1 MSEQAKDNIQ
11 DSESQAEPTY
21 YQQGEKI
28 INEVL
33 QEGKKAVNDATDFLS
48 GMADPEPAEGTET
61 EEFNMRTYG
70 RKFASDV
77 KESIADAAD
86 IFSKSL
92 VGDKST
98 PRTEEESAKSE
109 GVTLENISEVTRR
122 SLAGTADAVS
132 VAVRGY
138 GKTPKCKNPN
148 CTCADCQCAEGACG
162 CGTEEEATGKA
173 SKCKNP
179 KCTCADCECAEGSCQ
194 CGVEK

>member
-1 MSEQAKDNIQ
+1 MSEQAKDNVQ
-11 DSESQAEPTY
+11 DSEAQTEPTY

-33 QEGKKAVNDATDFLS
+33 QEGKKAVNDATEFLA
-48 GMADPEPAEGTET
+48 GMGDPEPAEGEST
-61 EEFNMRTYG
+61 EEFNMRSYG

-98 PRTEEESAKSE
+98 PRSEGESTKSE

-132 VAVRGY
+132 AAVRGY
-138 GKTPKCKNPN
+138 GKSPKCKNPN
-148 CTCADCQCAEGACG
+148 CSCADCKCAEGACG
-162 CGTEEEATGKA
+162 CGTDKTSADKT

-179 KCTCADCECAEGSCQ
+179 NCNCVDCECAEGSCQ